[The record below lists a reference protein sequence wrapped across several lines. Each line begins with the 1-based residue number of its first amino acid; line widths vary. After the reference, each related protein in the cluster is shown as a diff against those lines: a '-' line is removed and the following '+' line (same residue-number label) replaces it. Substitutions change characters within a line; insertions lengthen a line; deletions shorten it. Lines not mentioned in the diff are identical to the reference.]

1 MKIGA
6 RRMRPLQPRCTNI
19 AVPLKSQ
26 IERING
32 FAISYRFVRGAV
44 MLSQP
49 DRRDRGMNLAYEKSK
64 MKGSLTLKQH
74 LESGCPW
81 RWIKQI
87 QRRLN
92 WRIIVAIC
100 HHACQTASMC
110 ETQNKKMV
118 WLLFWRNNSRR
129 LAWQGQRCRFTTSI
143 FASRRWGRRI
153 VVRSRTLLI
162 I

>member
-1 MKIGA
+1 MSANEHVSNGSAFARLHQWKNKVNIG
-6 RRMRPLQPRCTNI
+6 
-19 AVPLKSQ
+19 
-26 IERING
+26 G
-32 FAISYRFVRGAV
+32 FFWKLTFPGSITTV
-44 MLSQP
+44 MPCQP
-49 DRRDRGMNLAYEKSK
+49 DLCDRGMNLAYKKSK

-92 WRIIVAIC
+92 WRIIVAMC
-100 HHACQTASMC
+100 HHARQTANMS

-129 LAWQGQRCRFTTSI
+129 LAWQRQRCRFASSV

-153 VVRSRTLLI
+153 VIRSRPSLI